1 MDISLQP
8 IPKSR
13 MKTPCSSCS
22 VRELCLSGE
31 MNVDDAERLSA
42 IVSQRIRVKKGA
54 ALYRAGDPLRL
65 LYAVHLGFF
74 KTTMSSED
82 GREQLTGF
90 HMGGEILGID
100 AICNNRHV
108 CDAIAL
114 EDSEVCPILFSQLEK
129 LSRELP
135 SLHHNLNR
143 ILSQEIVR
151 DHEMLLLMGNLNAE
165 ERLASFLL
173 NLSNRMAV
181 RGYSPTAFVL
191 RMTREDIGSY
201 LGLRLET
208 ICRAIA
214 CLRDNATVRISG
226 RAVEIL
232 DLKRLRLL
240 ISGSGRS
247 NPREL

>member
-1 MDISLQP
+1 MDMTAPLS
-8 IPKSR
+8 IPTSR
-13 MKTPCSSCS
+13 MKVPCSDCG
-22 VRELCLSGE
+22 VRELCLCVDMS
-31 MNVDDAERLSA
+31 VDDTQRLSA
-42 IVSQRIRVKKGA
+42 IVLQRIRVKKGA
-54 ALYRAGDPLRL
+54 ALYHAGDPLRR
-65 LYAVHLGFF
+65 LYAVRFGFF

-90 HMGGEILGID
+90 HMAGDILGID
-100 AICNNRHV
+100 AICNNVHV
-108 CDAIAL
+108 GDAIAL
-114 EDSEVCPILFSQLEK
+114 EDSEVCPVLFSQLEK
-129 LSRELP
+129 LSCEMPTLQ
-135 SLHHNLNR
+135 HNLNR

-165 ERLASFLL
+165 ERMAAFLL

-191 RMTREDIGSY
+191 RMSREDIGSY

-214 CLRDNATVRISG
+214 CLRDNAIVRISG

-232 DLKRLRLL
+232 DLERLRQL
-240 ISGSGRS
+240 INGNARR
-247 NPREL
+247 PKEL